1 MGDGLSQVGLAD
13 AGLAADQDVAALP
26 DEGAGGEV
34 EDLLAVDARVEAE
47 VEQLQGLGGID
58 GAAPDPEVEPLVLAA
73 LGLVLDQ
80 AGQEL
85 DVRPV
90 LGDRLLGA
98 DLERVEDAERRRRRR
113 WGAN

>member
-1 MGDGLSQVGLAD
+1 MGLAD

-47 VEQLQGLGGID
+47 VEQLKGLGGID
-58 GAAPDPEVEPLVLAA
+58 GATAEAQVEPLVLAA

-85 DVRPV
+85 DVRPL
-90 LGDRLLGA
+90 LGDRLLGRTS
-98 DLERVEDAERRRRRR
+98 RVSRMPERRRRRR
-113 WGAN
+113 WGAS

>member
-1 MGDGLSQVGLAD
+1 MSDGLGEVGLAD
-13 AGLAADQDVAALP
+13 AGLAADQGVAALA

-34 EDLLAVDARVEAE
+34 EDLLAVDARIEAE

-58 GAAPDPEVEPLVLAA
+58 RATADPEVEPLVLAA

-80 AGQEL
+80 ARQEL
-85 DVRPV
+85 DVRPL

-98 DLERVEDAERRRRRR
+98 DLERVEDAGEAQAAQV
-113 WGAN
+113 GAN